1 MIKTKDSGVIEE
13 VVKEVAGAD
22 VLPLVKIL
30 KAKANVNEFKLA
42 QLLKIEVNLTRN
54 MLYRLYNASLVSFTR
69 KKDKKKGWYIY
80 YWTFNNKRVQELFAQ
95 LRRKNIDRLQE
106 RLAREKS
113 SHFFLCPSKCIRLDF
128 EQATDFEYKCP
139 ECGSLLEQENNTQ
152 KILQL
157 EQQIAGLQNSPKQSV
172 KLPSKIVKKSKAGKK
187 K

>member
-1 MIKTKDSGVIEE
+1 MVKTKDSEVIEA

-22 VLPLVKIL
+22 VIPLVKIL
-30 KAKANVNEFKLA
+30 KTKTNVNEFKLA

-80 YWTFNNKRVQELFAQ
+80 YWTFNTKRVQELSIQ
-95 LRRKNIDRLQE
+95 LRGKNIDRLQE
-106 RLAREKS
+106 RLNREKS

-139 ECGSLLEQENNTQ
+139 ECGALLDQENNAQ
-152 KILQL
+152 KIVQL
-157 EQQIAGLQNSPKQSV
+157 EQQISGLKESSKQEI
-172 KLPSKIVKKSKAGKK
+172 KKPAKKVKKSKSVKK
-187 K
+187 